1 MLPVMSVIW
10 IVLLERKA
18 PTLISIIKV
27 GVIPAESS
35 LIDIHNEK
43 NLTLTSTSPIIT
55 TTMKSSEL
63 VNCDAFSIH
72 LRDATCAHIAHKNER
87 TNKTKTI
94 IKKKKTAPGFEPT
107 TLRNT
112 KPQRAQVT

>member
-1 MLPVMSVIW
+1 MSVIW
-10 IVLLERKA
+10 IVLLKRKT

-35 LIDIHNEK
+35 LIDIRNEK
-43 NLTLTSTSPIIT
+43 NITMTSTSPIIT

-72 LRDATCAHIAHKNER
+72 LRDATYVHIAHKNER

-94 IKKKKTAPGFEPT
+94 KKKETAPGFEPA